1 MYNFM
6 KKGAFMLLVACLAMG
21 MASCSDDDPD
31 YSNVTPPTVAVTHS
45 ISGRVTGINGEGLS
59 ATVSMNGTSAATKAD
74 GTFVFENVK
83 AGTYTLKAEADGK
96 ESKETSVTVSDGDS
110 NNPVWN
116 VALSNKGTA
125 INVEPD
131 GSASGVVTSET
142 LKGNEDGEIEM
153 TLTAPAGAVEAG
165 TQIIVTPIYST
176 DEVEQAAVRSA
187 VTKAVGSTLLIG
199 TRVSSSNASAELQ
212 ESVTLEYDVD
222 PKMAETITAQKY
234 VNGTWVDAEY
244 TVEGGKVTV
253 VADQFASYSL
263 WCNATISS
271 SRTSEAVS
279 FSPDSWDNLY
289 GSGDVAVA
297 SSSYSYKI
305 GTDISSSGTNK
316 ITAYLIEIVARA
328 AGAGVTEATG
338 TYPINVTLPVGTA
351 MSISGQQEVTTLTA
365 SALGRNVSGRH
376 AIILIKIPTTVQPEF
391 RIHLFQIDVHSGL
404 SRHSLH
410 LAAFPI
416 YSHRAEARHTHLC
429 VQSQTSVNRIHP
441 FHIQPIAFPSKQS
454 TAHFQELRTVPVPF
468 LRQHCHTQAYLLIPI
483 PIIIINGDY
492 GLTGQLPPVADVPFQ
507 TGSQV
512 HQNLVHLRVEDIPI
526 MQFRPCKQFHFG
538 TDRCLRQ
545 SF

>member
-1 MYNFM
+1 
-6 KKGAFMLLVACLAMG
+6 MLLVACLAMG

-45 ISGRVTGINGEGLS
+45 ISGRVTGVDGEGIS
-59 ATVSMNGTSAATKAD
+59 ATVSMGGTSVTTKAD
-74 GTFVFENVK
+74 GTFVFENVA

-142 LKGNEDGEIEM
+142 LKGNEEGGIEM
-153 TLTAPAGAVEAG
+153 TLTAPANAVKEG

-176 DEVEQAAVRSA
+176 DEAEQAAVRS
-187 VTKAVGSTLLIG
+187 VGTKAVGSTLLIG
-199 TRVSSSNASAELQ
+199 TRVSCSDTSAELNGT
-212 ESVTLEYDVD
+212 VTLEYDVD
-222 PKMAETITAQKY
+222 PEMAETITAQKY

-263 WCNATISS
+263 WCNATIISS
-271 SRTSEAVS
+271 KTSEAVS

-289 GSGDVAVA
+289 GSGDVAVS

-305 GTDISSSGTNK
+305 GTDISLSGTNR

-351 MSISGQQEVTTLTA
+351 MNISGRQEVTTLTA
-365 SALGRNVSGRH
+365 SALGRSVSG
-376 AIILIKIPTTVQPEF
+376 KQYGTV
-391 RIHLFQIDVHSGL
+391 
-404 SRHSLH
+404 
-410 LAAFPI
+410 
-416 YSHRAEARHTHLC
+416 
-429 VQSQTSVNRIHP
+429 SVI
-441 FHIQPIAFPSKQS
+441 
-454 TAHFQELRTVPVPF
+454 TRTWN
-468 LRQHCHTQAYLLIPI
+468 RQH
-483 PIIIINGDY
+483 
-492 GLTGQLPPVADVPFQ
+492 TG
-507 TGSQV
+507 
-512 HQNLVHLRVEDIPI
+512 
-526 MQFRPCKQFHFG
+526 G
-538 TDRCLRQ
+538 TD
-545 SF
+545 

>member
-1 MYNFM
+1 MYNFV

-45 ISGRVTGINGEGLS
+45 ISGRVTGVDGEGIS
-59 ATVSMNGTSAATKAD
+59 ATVSMGGTSVTTKAD
-74 GTFVFENVK
+74 GTFVFENVA

-142 LKGNEDGEIEM
+142 LKGNEEGGIEM
-153 TLTAPAGAVEAG
+153 TLTAPANAVKEG

-176 DEVEQAAVRSA
+176 DEAEQAAVRS
-187 VTKAVGSTLLIG
+187 VGTKAVGSTLLIG
-199 TRVSSSNASAELQ
+199 TRVSCSDTSAELNGT
-212 ESVTLEYDVD
+212 VTLEYDVD
-222 PKMAETITAQKY
+222 PEMAETITAQKY

-263 WCNATISS
+263 WCNATIISS
-271 SRTSEAVS
+271 KTSEAVS

-289 GSGDVAVA
+289 GSGDVAVS

-305 GTDISSSGTNK
+305 GTDISLSGTNR

-351 MSISGQQEVTTLTA
+351 MNISGRQEVTTLTA
-365 SALGRNVSGRH
+365 SALGRSVSG
-376 AIILIKIPTTVQPEF
+376 KQYGTVSVIT
-391 RIHLFQIDVHSGL
+391 RTWN
-404 SRHSLH
+404 RLH
-410 LAAFPI
+410 
-416 YSHRAEARHTHLC
+416 
-429 VQSQTSVNRIHP
+429 
-441 FHIQPIAFPSKQS
+441 
-454 TAHFQELRTVPVPF
+454 
-468 LRQHCHTQAYLLIPI
+468 
-483 PIIIINGDY
+483 
-492 GLTGQLPPVADVPFQ
+492 TG
-507 TGSQV
+507 
-512 HQNLVHLRVEDIPI
+512 
-526 MQFRPCKQFHFG
+526 G
-538 TDRCLRQ
+538 TD
-545 SF
+545 

>member
-1 MYNFM
+1 
-6 KKGAFMLLVACLAMG
+6 MLLVACLAMG

-365 SALGRNVSGRH
+365 SALGRNVSGRQYG
-376 AIILIKIPTTVQPEF
+376 TV
-391 RIHLFQIDVHSGL
+391 
-404 SRHSLH
+404 
-410 LAAFPI
+410 
-416 YSHRAEARHTHLC
+416 
-429 VQSQTSVNRIHP
+429 SVITRSWN
-441 FHIQPIAFPSKQS
+441 
-454 TAHFQELRTVPVPF
+454 
-468 LRQHCHTQAYLLIPI
+468 RQH
-483 PIIIINGDY
+483 
-492 GLTGQLPPVADVPFQ
+492 TG
-507 TGSQV
+507 
-512 HQNLVHLRVEDIPI
+512 
-526 MQFRPCKQFHFG
+526 G
-538 TDRCLRQ
+538 TN
-545 SF
+545 

>member
-1 MYNFM
+1 
-6 KKGAFMLLVACLAMG
+6 MLLVAGLVMG

-31 YSNVTPPTVAVTHS
+31 YSNVTPPMVAVTHS
-45 ISGRVTGINGEGLS
+45 ISGRVTGVDGESLS
-59 ATVSMNGTSAATKAD
+59 ATVSMNGTSATTKAD
-74 GTFVFENVK
+74 GTFVFENVA

-142 LKGNEDGEIEM
+142 LKGNEEGEIEM
-153 TLTAPAGAVEAG
+153 TLTAPANAVKEG

-176 DEVEQAAVRSA
+176 DEAEQAAFRSA
-187 VTKAVGSTLLIG
+187 DTKAVGSTLLIG
-199 TRVSSSNASAELQ
+199 TRVSCSDTSAELNGT
-212 ESVTLEYDVD
+212 VTLEYDVD
-222 PKMAETITAQKY
+222 PEMAETITAQKY

-244 TVEGGKVTV
+244 TVDGGKVTV

-263 WCNATISS
+263 WCNAIIISS
-271 SRTSEAVS
+271 KTSEAVS

-289 GSGDVAVA
+289 GSGDVAVS

-351 MSISGQQEVTTLTA
+351 MNISGRQEVTTLTA
-365 SALGRNVSGRH
+365 SALGRSVSG
-376 AIILIKIPTTVQPEF
+376 KQYGTV
-391 RIHLFQIDVHSGL
+391 
-404 SRHSLH
+404 
-410 LAAFPI
+410 
-416 YSHRAEARHTHLC
+416 
-429 VQSQTSVNRIHP
+429 SVI
-441 FHIQPIAFPSKQS
+441 
-454 TAHFQELRTVPVPF
+454 TRTWN
-468 LRQHCHTQAYLLIPI
+468 RQH
-483 PIIIINGDY
+483 
-492 GLTGQLPPVADVPFQ
+492 TG
-507 TGSQV
+507 
-512 HQNLVHLRVEDIPI
+512 
-526 MQFRPCKQFHFG
+526 G
-538 TDRCLRQ
+538 TD
-545 SF
+545 